1 MELDWIEETGWESWL
16 GAGGL
21 ITVAVV
27 AVALLLVMVMKLKIH
42 AFLALIIVSLLTAV
56 VAGIPAGQVVPT
68 MLFGFGDTLSG
79 VALLVAI
86 GAMLGAM
93 VETSGGARALAEW
106 MIKLFGEKRAP
117 FALGVAA
124 LFIGF
129 PIFMDAA
136 FVLMVPIVYAV
147 ARRLGGNL
155 LAFGIPVAAALS
167 VMHVY
172 LPPHPGPVAATAFLE
187 ANLGYVLLLGLVL
200 AFPTWYVSGHLWG
213 KVVANR
219 FRINVPDAAFAGL
232 TGDEEE
238 VENPPSPWTIML
250 ILILPLILILLN
262 TGFDALG
269 SVGAVDPDSVI
280 VQAMRMLGETPIAL
294 LITALFT
301 VVVLGFRR
309 GKSGT
314 AIEKTMDNALGPVC
328 AVILITGA
336 GGMFGGV
343 LQATGIGDA
352 LADSLSDL
360 GIPLILAA
368 YLIAVALRLAQGS
381 ATVALTTAAAL
392 VAPGII
398 AGGFNPFETACMV
411 LALAAGSVFAGHVN
425 DSGFWLVGRLLDMD
439 VKTTLRVWTVQQAIE
454 SVVAF
459 VLVLVIYGV
468 ANLF

>member
-1 MELDWIEETGWESWL
+1 MDWIQETGWESWL

-21 ITVAVV
+21 IAV
-27 AVALLLVMVMKLKIH
+27 AVAAVAALLVMVIKLKIH
-42 AFLALIIVSLLTAV
+42 AFLALILVSLFTAV
-56 VAGIPAGQVVPT
+56 AAGIPAGQVVPT
-68 MLFGFGDTLSG
+68 MIWGFGDTLSS

-106 MIKLFGEKRAP
+106 MIRLFGEKRAP
-117 FALGVAA
+117 FALGVSA

-136 FVLMVPIVYAV
+136 FVLMVPIIYAV

-172 LPPHPGPVAATAFLE
+172 LPPHPGPVAATTFLE
-187 ANLGYVLLLGLVL
+187 ANLGYVMILGLLL
-200 AFPTWYVSGHLWG
+200 AFPTWFISGHLWG
-213 KVVANR
+213 MFVSR
-219 FRINVPDAAFAGL
+219 RHRINVPDTAFAGL

-238 VENPPSPWTIML
+238 VTNPPGPATVLL

-269 SVGAVDPDSVI
+269 SIGAVDPDSAI
-280 VQAMRMLGETPIAL
+280 VQVMRMVGETPIAL
-294 LITALFT
+294 LITVLFT
-301 VVVLGFRR
+301 VIVLGFRR

-314 AIEKTMDNALGPVC
+314 TIEKTMDNALGPVC

-352 LADSLSDL
+352 LADSLASI
-360 GIPLILAA
+360 GIPLILAG

-381 ATVALTTAAAL
+381 ATVALTTSAAL
-392 VAPGII
+392 IAPGII
-398 AGGFNPFETACMV
+398 GGDFSGIETACMV

-459 VLVLVIYGV
+459 AIVLAVYGV
-468 ANLF
+468 VNLF